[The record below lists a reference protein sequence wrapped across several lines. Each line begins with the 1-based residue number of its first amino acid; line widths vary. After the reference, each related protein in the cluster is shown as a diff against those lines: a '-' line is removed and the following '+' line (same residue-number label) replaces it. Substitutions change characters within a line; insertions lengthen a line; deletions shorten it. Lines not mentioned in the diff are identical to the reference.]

1 MKVRQL
7 FFDLDRTLWDFETNS
22 RFALQYLYD
31 DLKLGDTIDHFMH
44 FHHTYIRINADL
56 WNQYG
61 NGKLTKEELRD
72 NRFKKAL
79 EHHGIHDDD
88 LAKKMSEGY
97 IELSPQQTALFPGA
111 VEMLDELRA
120 EDYRLHIITNG
131 FKEVQHIKLAK
142 SGISEYFDMVL
153 CSEEI
158 GVTKPHREIF
168 QEAQR
173 ITECNTE
180 HAIMIGDDFK
190 ADIIGALNAGWTAIH
205 FDPEVKFKK
214 ERNVPR
220 IRELSEIPAVIN
232 LLPIVGN

>member
-22 RFALQYLYD
+22 RFALQHLYD
-31 DLKLGDTIDHFMH
+31 HLKLGETIEHFMH

-56 WNQYG
+56 WQQYG

-72 NRFKKAL
+72 NRFRKAL
-79 EHHGIHDDD
+79 AHHGIHDNE
-88 LAKKMSEGY
+88 LAQQMSDGY
-97 IELSPQQTALFPGA
+97 IDLSPQQTALFPGA
-111 VEMLDELRA
+111 TEMLESLRA
-120 EDYRLHIITNG
+120 QDYSLHIITNG
-131 FKEVQHIKLAK
+131 FKEVQHIKLQK
-142 SGISEYFDMVL
+142 SGISHFFNTVL

-158 GVTKPHREIF
+158 GFTKPHREIF

-173 ITECNTE
+173 LTSCKTE

-205 FDPEVKFKK
+205 FDPEHRFKK
-214 ERNVPR
+214 ERSVPR
-220 IRELSEIPAVIN
+220 IRELSEIPELVN

>member
-31 DLKLGDTIDHFMH
+31 DLKLGDTIDHFIH

-79 EHHGIHDDD
+79 EYHGIHDDD

-111 VEMLDELRA
+111 IEMLDELKA

-131 FKEVQHIKLAK
+131 FKEVQHIKLSK

-220 IRELSEIPAVIN
+220 IRELAEIPSVIN

>member
-1 MKVRQL
+1 MKIRQL

-22 RFALQYLYD
+22 RFALQQLYD
-31 DLKLGDTIDHFMH
+31 DLKLGDTIDHFRH
-44 FHHTYIRINADL
+44 FHHTYIKINADL
-56 WNQYG
+56 WQKYG

-72 NRFKKAL
+72 NRFKQTLA
-79 EHHGIHDDD
+79 HHGINNNE
-88 LAKKMSEGY
+88 LAQQMSDGY
-97 IELSPQQTALFPGA
+97 IELSPQQTNLFPGA
-111 VEMLDELRA
+111 VEMLESLR
-120 EDYRLHIITNG
+120 EQDYSLHIITNG

-142 SGISEYFDMVL
+142 SGISQFFKTVL

-173 ITECNTE
+173 LTSCKRE

-205 FDPEVKFKK
+205 FDPEHRYKK

-220 IRELSEIPAVIN
+220 IRELLEIPEVVN

>member
-79 EHHGIHDDD
+79 EYHGIHDND

-111 VEMLDELRA
+111 VEMLDELKA

-173 ITECNTE
+173 VTECSTE

-220 IRELSEIPAVIN
+220 IRELAEIPSVIN

>member
-31 DLKLGDTIDHFMH
+31 DLKLGESIEHFMH
-44 FHHTYIRINADL
+44 FHHTYLRINADM

-61 NGKLTKEELRD
+61 NGKLSKEELRD

-79 EHHGIHDDD
+79 EYHGIHDDA

-111 VEMLDELRA
+111 VDMLRELK
-120 EDYRLHIITNG
+120 EENYRLHIITNG
-131 FKEVQHIKLAK
+131 FKEVQHIKLNK
-142 SGISEYFDMVL
+142 SGISDYFGMIL

-173 ITECNTE
+173 ITDCKTE

-205 FDPEVKFKK
+205 FDPEVKFQK

-220 IRELSEIPAVIN
+220 IRELMEIPEVVSTMPVVA
-232 LLPIVGN
+232 P

>member
-31 DLKLGDTIDHFMH
+31 DLRLGDTIDHFMH

-131 FKEVQHIKLAK
+131 FREVQHIKLAK

-220 IRELSEIPAVIN
+220 IRELAEIPSVIN